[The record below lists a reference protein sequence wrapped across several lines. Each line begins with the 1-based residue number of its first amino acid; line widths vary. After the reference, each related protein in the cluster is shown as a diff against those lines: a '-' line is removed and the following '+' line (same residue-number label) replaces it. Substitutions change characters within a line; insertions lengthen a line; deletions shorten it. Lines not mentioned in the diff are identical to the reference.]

1 MQRGIDSPPISYSQF
16 KWDCLTSNGVPYNV
30 VLIPKNLFLKNMYYM
45 HKYYKNVIEQPCD
58 MGDAST
64 CCETTNNE
72 FKIR

>member
-1 MQRGIDSPPISYSQF
+1 MQRGIDSPSISYSQF

-45 HKYYKNVIEQPCD
+45 HKYYKNVVKEPCD
-58 MGDAST
+58 MSDTST
-64 CCETTNNE
+64 CRETINNE